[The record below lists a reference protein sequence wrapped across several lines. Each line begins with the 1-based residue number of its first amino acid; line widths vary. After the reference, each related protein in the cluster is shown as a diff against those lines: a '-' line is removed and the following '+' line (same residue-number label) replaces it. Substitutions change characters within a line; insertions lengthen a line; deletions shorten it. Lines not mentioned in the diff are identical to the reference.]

1 MSLAHLFVIGRP
13 FFACKMHVTFVLLHL
28 PCMRLNGVCGA
39 CMHACLHARKLHK
52 QGIARKYVQ
61 ERQKWLVRFDDGQRA
76 EVRETNLMRVDPPT
90 QNLAN
95 RTAMP
100 FSRVASVPV
109 PFRPRILSVP
119 TTSAPMECPML
130 WLQSAGACN
139 GGGSW
144 NSSSTNG
151 FFPIPTKSRFATW
164 HKDSC
169 HGCLF
174 RDTCELSRLSNAS
187 MQMLHVHNLSYIS
200 SQVRGPQKITR
211 KRARTLSPSPS
222 PPPHPPLLVFLQI
235 SKVMRWTRC
244 CQV

>member
-139 GGGSW
+139 GGGSL
-144 NSSSTNG
+144 NSLSTNG
-151 FFPIPTKSRFATW
+151 LFPIPTKSRFATW
-164 HKDSC
+164 H
-169 HGCLF
+169 
-174 RDTCELSRLSNAS
+174 EWQLSLQHSVVYFVNDVSNHLSNVS

-200 SQVRGPQKITR
+200 S
-211 KRARTLSPSPS
+211 
-222 PPPHPPLLVFLQI
+222 
-235 SKVMRWTRC
+235 
-244 CQV
+244 